1 MKMLVLSAEKT
12 VLESF
17 QEASASWE
25 QVVFCAVEKSLLDL
39 GPKVYSIEWAH
50 KVAAANQAQNSA
62 A

>member
-1 MKMLVLSAEKT
+1 VSGVEKLQADEKS

-39 GPKVYSIEWAH
+39 GPSVYSIEWAN
-50 KVAAANQAQNSA
+50 KYEYAVA
-62 A
+62 